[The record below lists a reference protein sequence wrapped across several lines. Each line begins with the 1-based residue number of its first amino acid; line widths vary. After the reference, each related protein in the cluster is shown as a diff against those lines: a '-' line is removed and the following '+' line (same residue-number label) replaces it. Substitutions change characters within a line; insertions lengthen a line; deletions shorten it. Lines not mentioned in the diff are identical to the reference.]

1 MPDFRRCNE
10 VLLDA
15 VKGDNSSPEAVVF
28 LENDSANIA
37 GGSMDFVQQLAQ
49 EGFQIQNLYPDFSE
63 VEHPLKEDFSALMPV
78 SGAFEK
84 LDKQAVFFQ
93 RKWKSGIRLSLTLF
107 AVVIVLSSFDSVG
120 DALFGNWAIHIK
132 NIAIGAALLA
142 AILEIT
148 LNPRKGSGRKEW
160 IINRARAEKLRQ
172 EFWMFMF
179 TNAGTEASG
188 LTDNL
193 HLCRAKAAI
202 SLLKPEVQMELYHKW
217 RVTDQLI
224 YFDHKVLQLRKQLKT
239 TRIWQRSL
247 LFAGVFYGVIR
258 LGTGIAGLQAFS
270 WLEEINLLACLAGIA
285 VVMGNYQESVNTED
299 LYFQYREMAKR
310 LREWEGKNLQ
320 SCTSFPA
327 LETAVKDAENL
338 LAAQNNEWSI
348 RLS

>member
-1 MPDFRRCNE
+1 
-10 VLLDA
+10 
-15 VKGDNSSPEAVVF
+15 
-28 LENDSANIA
+28 
-37 GGSMDFVQQLAQ
+37 
-49 EGFQIQNLYPDFSE
+49 
-63 VEHPLKEDFSALMPV
+63 
-78 SGAFEK
+78 
-84 LDKQAVFFQ
+84 
-93 RKWKSGIRLSLTLF
+93 
-107 AVVIVLSSFDSVG
+107 
-120 DALFGNWAIHIK
+120 
-132 NIAIGAALLA
+132 
-142 AILEIT
+142 
-148 LNPRKGSGRKEW
+148 
-160 IINRARAEKLRQ
+160 
-172 EFWMFMF
+172 
-179 TNAGTEASG
+179 
-188 LTDNL
+188 
-193 HLCRAKAAI
+193 
-202 SLLKPEVQMELYHKW
+202 LLKPEVQMELYHKW